1 MGAIMEST
9 EASWVSMIMD
19 RLQVLEQ
26 ANDRLEKE
34 LDDRYP
40 KKASTPDV
48 EIDVRD
54 PSDKESTYFKVAVFT
69 DRPGLCDLMDFGR
82 ALMQYDGTS
91 FTDIVLRSVS
101 WSDVW
106 SETPAP
112 KRNIVYMV
120 GITWRSAAKEVV
132 EMLKAAWGDSIVPMK
147 LPGADSFEPP
157 RRGWVH
163 TSNSVQQTLYHDVWE
178 SLMGWGPD
186 AIFIDTGSMEIRTRE
201 TCIWSDLTSE
211 SPMAGRARLITAC
224 GVDEI
229 ELYGEA
235 DRVCQIMLQDP
246 MFI

>member
-106 SETPAP
+106 SENPSSETKHRVHGRNHMAISS
-112 KRNIVYMV
+112 KRGCRN
-120 GITWRSAAKEVV
+120 A
-132 EMLKAAWGDSIVPMK
+132 
-147 LPGADSFEPP
+147 
-157 RRGWVH
+157 
-163 TSNSVQQTLYHDVWE
+163 E
-178 SLMGWGPD
+178 SSMG
-186 AIFIDTGSMEIRTRE
+186 
-201 TCIWSDLTSE
+201 
-211 SPMAGRARLITAC
+211 
-224 GVDEI
+224 
-229 ELYGEA
+229 
-235 DRVCQIMLQDP
+235 
-246 MFI
+246 